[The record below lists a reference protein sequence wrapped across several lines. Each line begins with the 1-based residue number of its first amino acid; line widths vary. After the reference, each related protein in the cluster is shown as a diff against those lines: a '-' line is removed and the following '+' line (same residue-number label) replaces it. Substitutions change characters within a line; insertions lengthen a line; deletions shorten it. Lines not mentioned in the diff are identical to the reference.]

1 MSAEAR
7 NLDQLVVTQITQMQ
21 PANEAERGQNPPEEE
36 CGIGIIEGDQTG
48 ESIPASVRASML
60 AAWAELE
67 KF

>member
-1 MSAEAR
+1 MSGEAR
-7 NLDQLVVTQITQMQ
+7 NLDQLMATQITQMQ
-21 PANEAERGQNPPEEE
+21 PANEAERRPNTSEEE